1 MSAGTPELLFADH
14 LVVLR
19 GGGDLATG
27 VAFRLVRAG
36 FPVIVLELALPLTV
50 RRTVALSTA
59 VTEGRI
65 RVEDLEARVVDS
77 VDAAVQLAATGVVP
91 VLVDAGLPSTGASV
105 VVDARMTK
113 HANDTTIVDA
123 PLVVGLGPGLTAGVD
138 CHAVIETMRGHR
150 LGRVIWEGDAA
161 PNTGIPG
168 SIGGRAGDRVLR
180 APTAGTVEW
189 DVAIAEV
196 VRADREI
203 GRVDG
208 RVITAPLDGVVRGLI
223 TPGAYVE
230 AGTKVGDIDPR
241 GDPAACFEI
250 SDKSVA
256 IGGGVVE
263 AVLTW
268 LNRAAG

>member
-1 MSAGTPELLFADH
+1 MLFADH

-27 VAFRLVRAG
+27 VAYRLVRAG
-36 FPVIVLELALPLTV
+36 FPVIVLELAQPLTV

-59 VTEGRI
+59 VTDGRV
-65 RVEDLEARVVDS
+65 RVEDIEARVAHS
-77 VDAAVQLAATGVVP
+77 IEAAIQLAGSGVVP
-91 VLVDAGLPSTGASV
+91 VLVKPGLPRTGASV

-113 HANDTTIVDA
+113 HATDTTMEDA
-123 PLVVGLGPGLTAGVD
+123 PLVVGLGPGVTAGVD
-138 CHAVIETMRGHR
+138 CDAVVETMRGHR
-150 LGRVIWEGDAA
+150 LGRVIWEGAAA

-189 DVAIAEV
+189 DVSIAEV
-196 VRADREI
+196 VRAGREM

-230 AGTKVGDIDPR
+230 PGTKIGDIDPR
-241 GDPAACFEI
+241 GDPEACFEI

-268 LNRAAG
+268 LNRSGS